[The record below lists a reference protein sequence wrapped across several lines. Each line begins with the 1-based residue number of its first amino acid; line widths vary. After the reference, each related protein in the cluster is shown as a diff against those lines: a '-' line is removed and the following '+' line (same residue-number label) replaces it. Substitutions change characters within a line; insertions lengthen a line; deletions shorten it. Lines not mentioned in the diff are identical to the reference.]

1 MHLEQV
7 VRPVAHMTLAT
18 AREPGAKKSHQ
29 MSGATVNQ
37 GSMQALDP
45 GACLGAVYAAAVMG
59 ASSAAPPR
67 RESEVAGPGLLTG
80 RVLGERRPPS
90 ASRQPTESD
99 VLRPRG
105 RSFPYR
111 RPGATDLKG
120 RP

>member
-18 AREPGAKKSHQ
+18 AREPGAKKGHQ

-59 ASSAAPPR
+59 AS
-67 RESEVAGPGLLTG
+67 
-80 RVLGERRPPS
+80 
-90 ASRQPTESD
+90 
-99 VLRPRG
+99 RG

-111 RPGATDLKG
+111 RPGATDLKE
-120 RP
+120 RL

>member
-1 MHLEQV
+1 MCARRSATPLAHRRPRVRWRGMHLEQV

-18 AREPGAKKSHQ
+18 AREPGRKKGHQ

-67 RESEVAGPGLLTG
+67 RESEVAGPVFSPGG
-80 RVLGERRPPS
+80 CWG
-90 ASRQPTESD
+90 SD
-99 VLRPRG
+99 APH
-105 RSFPYR
+105 
-111 RPGATDLKG
+111 
-120 RP
+120 